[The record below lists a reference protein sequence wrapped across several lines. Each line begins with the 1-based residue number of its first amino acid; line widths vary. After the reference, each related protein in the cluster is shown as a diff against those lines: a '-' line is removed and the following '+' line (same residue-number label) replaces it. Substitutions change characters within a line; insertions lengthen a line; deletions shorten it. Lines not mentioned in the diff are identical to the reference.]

1 MSRPINKIVDYILIP
16 SAGLLAGLSFMKPWP
31 NPEKLNFDNYE
42 SKLVEDPGAIERL
55 NSHLSKKYK
64 INDKDSIDYKISK
77 QTELI
82 PKEHSHNHVG
92 INLFRHPERFCIDP
106 VFVRHKNPND
116 YDGNE
121 LSCYFHLG
129 KQFLDDNNSNTY
141 KGALTLI
148 MDEVLCFTGFPKLPN
163 KRGVTASLE
172 LEFMD
177 HKIPTDQLLVL
188 NCKITEQKGRKC
200 ITTCELSTVEE
211 PVYYN
216 KYNSSRINFLW
227 TLRSYIK
234 SFVVAEKPED
244 RVLARGKCVLVEPK
258 WFKYVS
264 WIDVFSGDALN

>member
-1 MSRPINKIVDYILIP
+1 MSRPINKVVDYVLIP
-16 SAGLLAGLSFMKPWP
+16 SVGLLAGLSFMKPWP
-31 NPEKLNFDNYE
+31 KLDKIKHDDYE
-42 SKLVEDPGAIERL
+42 NKLVEDPDAIKKL
-55 NSHLSKKYK
+55 NTHLSKRYK
-64 INDKDSIDYKISK
+64 IHDKNSTDFKMSK

-106 VFVRHKNPND
+106 VFVRHNNPKD

-129 KQFLDDNNSNTY
+129 KQFQDDGNSNTY

-172 LEFMD
+172 LDFMD

-200 ITTCELSTVEE
+200 ITTCELSTVEDDI
-211 PVYYN
+211 YYN
-216 KYNSSRINFLW
+216 KYNSSRISFLW
-227 TLRSYIK
+227 TMRSYIK
-234 SFVVAEKPED
+234 SYFVQPKPED
-244 RVLARGKCVLVEPK
+244 RVLARGRCVLVEPK

-264 WIDVFSGDALN
+264 WIDVFSGDALK